1 MGSLIG
7 KSFGR
12 YEILEELGEGGM
24 AVVYRA
30 NDSRLDRDVAI
41 KVIRKGAFPADHID
55 RILKRFEREAKAL
68 ARLSHP
74 NIMKVHDYGEHEGSP
89 YLVMEYLPGGTLKKK
104 MGKPVPWEQ
113 AIQLILPI
121 AEALDYAH
129 SQNMIHRDV
138 KPSNILLTQRGQP
151 MLTDFGIAKILEVEE
166 GQTLTG
172 TGMGVGTPEYMSPE
186 QWKGNSSMRSDI
198 YSLGIVLYELL
209 AGRKPYIADTPADL
223 LLKQATEPLPRLSAF
238 AKGLPNNVE
247 KVLFKALERK
257 PEDRFANMAEFA
269 RALEALQKG
278 TPVPVPKRQME
289 DSQATFD
296 QFEPQKQK
304 ATKKQNKT
312 QTLTDP
318 GSKQGRKIQTPV
330 LLGLGTVG
338 ILIVGIMMG
347 MASGSFSDIFPT
359 PTPIFTATPT
369 PYPDQITDAKGVT
382 MRLVPAGEFTMGS
395 DADEALAECQK
406 YKSDCQRGWFTD
418 EEPSHEVYLDA
429 FYMDIYEVT
438 NTAYKACVTADVC
451 DPPQRT
457 SSLNRDNYY
466 GDSQFD
472 DYPVIYVD
480 WNQAQTYCEWR
491 GASLPTEAQ
500 WEKAARGDG
509 GRTYPWGNTFDGT
522 KVNFCDKNCLFKW
535 ADKTVDDGY
544 TDTSPV
550 GIYEGGKSPYG
561 IYDMAGNV
569 SEWVADWHDDDYYSS
584 SPDANPLGPSSGQ
597 FPGVRG
603 GSWNDEAYLLVLSSR
618 DWNSPLSAYPSFGFR
633 CATSAVFTN
642 STLIAESSPSDE
654 ATILI
659 DCKYTVANGDYINR
673 IAGKFGAALEQ
684 IFREDNSQ
692 ENISQI
698 IPGEILIIK
707 GISADTCST
716 GGGTIR

>member
-7 KSFGR
+7 KSLGR
-12 YEILEELGEGGM
+12 YEILEEIGEGGM

-104 MGKPVPWEQ
+104 MGKPMPWEQ

-186 QWKGNSSMRSDI
+186 QWKGKSSPRSDI
-198 YSLGIVLYELL
+198 YSLGVVLYELL

-238 AKGLPNNVE
+238 ATGLPTNVE

-304 ATKKQNKT
+304 ATTKQNKT

-318 GSKQGRKIQTPV
+318 EAKRGRKVQIPV
-330 LLGLGTVG
+330 LLGLGVVVVLLLG
-338 ILIVGIMMG
+338 SMMG
-347 MASGSFSDIFPT
+347 MASRGFSVLFATPTQSFT
-359 PTPIFTATPT
+359 PTPIFTTTPT
-369 PYPDQITDAKGVT
+369 PLPNQITDVKGVT
-382 MRLVPAGEFTMGS
+382 MRLVPAGSFIMGS
-395 DADEALAECQK
+395 NDGAD
-406 YKSDCQRGWFTD
+406 D
-418 EEPSHEVYLDA
+418 EKPRHEVYLEA

-438 NTAYKACVTADVC
+438 NALYESCVDAGGCT
-451 DPPQRT
+451 PPKVSIYESRF
-457 SSLNRDNYY
+457 NYY
-466 GDSQFD
+466 GDSHFA
-472 DYPVIYVD
+472 DYPVTYVN
-480 WNQAQTYCEWR
+480 WEQANAYCEWR
-491 GASLPTEAQ
+491 GARLPTEAE
-500 WEKAARGDG
+500 WEKAARGPDG
-509 GRTYPWGNTFDGT
+509 RNYPWGDDFSCQKG
-522 KVNFCDKNCLFKW
+522 NFNDENR
-535 ADKTVDDGY
+535 VDNYIVPGGLDCDGY
-544 TDTSPV
+544 LDTAPV
-550 GIYEGGKSPYG
+550 GNYESGKSAFG
-561 IYDMAGNV
+561 MYDMAGNV
-569 SEWVADWHDDDYYSS
+569 SEWVADWYDAYPGNGISDDDYGTI
-584 SPDANPLGPSSGQ
+584 NKVL
-597 FPGVRG
+597 RG
-603 GSWNDEAYLLVLSSR
+603 GSWLSSDVDLR
-618 DWNSPLSAYPSFGFR
+618 SANRSGYAYYNFFIGFR
-633 CATSAVFTN
+633 CSL
-642 STLIAESSPSDE
+642 SYP
-654 ATILI
+654 
-659 DCKYTVANGDYINR
+659 
-673 IAGKFGAALEQ
+673 
-684 IFREDNSQ
+684 
-692 ENISQI
+692 
-698 IPGEILIIK
+698 
-707 GISADTCST
+707 
-716 GGGTIR
+716 